1 GSPVARQGILEI
13 DHGNVVGA
21 SVCSEQVALAVAA
34 TPKRDA
40 VRVGKAYPCR
50 IRGKQ
55 RDRRRRP
62 VRRDKRNRKI
72 GTRKTGIAQSKLDL
86 PSQAAGP
93 PVDERDSVAAVL
105 GEVALRVADNKQVGK
120 EHEAHR
126 SEMTTI
132 DMPLERR
139 DSSVIVPLYRLLD
152 VVHRDVSSSA
162 VL

>member
-1 GSPVARQGILEI
+1 MQDS
-13 DHGNVVGA
+13 
-21 SVCSEQVALAVAA
+21 
-34 TPKRDA
+34 
-40 VRVGKAYPCR
+40 GKAAGPETEAR
-50 IRGKQ
+50 EERQTGPEKRGTQ
-55 RDRRRRP
+55 
-62 VRRDKRNRKI
+62 
-72 GTRKTGIAQSKLDL
+72 TGIAQSKLDL

-139 DSSVIVPLYRLLD
+139 GSIVIVPLYHLLD
-152 VVHRDVSSSA
+152 GHDRDVSASA
-162 VL
+162 VLQELRVVNGPGRS